1 MKPNEK
7 RQISLQRPAPNLGL
21 RPLTAAPSQRP
32 LTVAEQRARARWKPG
47 VAAMIA
53 DALATNRGL
62 LERLKGG
69 MYAPNDK
76 GKEQYQVILNGLFA
90 TTRQQIE
97 ALELFGRVDWE

>member
-1 MKPNEK
+1 MTLKHA
-7 RQISLQRPAPNLGL
+7 QRAQPLLRRPVRITEGAQGL
-21 RPLTAAPSQRP
+21 ERPLT
-32 LTVAEQRARARWKPG
+32 LAEQRARARWKPP

-53 DALATNRGL
+53 DVLASNRGL

-69 MYAPNDK
+69 MYAPNDN

-90 TTRQQIE
+90 TTRQQIQ